1 MGRDMNSDITLAIK
15 RYFKLE
21 GISYEEAARRLG
33 QSRQSVANRL
43 RCGGFTSRSVAS
55 WCRAFGFN
63 ERFLLNGLGTLTD
76 EDSFEKHYYRKLHE
90 VLVENKAL
98 KKKIR
103 RLESQKQMPSV

>member
-33 QSRQSVANRL
+33 QSRQ
-43 RCGGFTSRSVAS
+43 SVAS

-103 RLESQKQMPSV
+103 WLESQKQMPSV